1 MNYEMFAWL
10 SGETFAAGAVRG
22 TTRFLAV
29 TLPAASIYVAP
40 VYWVASKYSVPD
52 SGAHA
57 AYDRENIAVGPN
69 YPGGGASG
77 LNAISLIE
85 GYAASRSLPDIRD

>member
-40 VYWVASKYSVPD
+40 VYTGAVLAETVAETLADRRVGDFGTLTRTPQLE
-52 SGAHA
+52 
-57 AYDRENIAVGPN
+57 AYE
-69 YPGGGASG
+69 
-77 LNAISLIE
+77 ISALR
-85 GYAASRSLPDIRD
+85 GRQPF

>member
-22 TTRFLAV
+22 TARFFAI

-40 VYWVASKYSVPD
+40 VYSGVVLAETVAESMAEHRTGD
-52 SGAHA
+52 FGT
-57 AYDRENIAVGPN
+57 
-69 YPGGGASG
+69 
-77 LNAISLIE
+77 L
-85 GYAASRSLPDIRD
+85 SRSPEVEVYETSALRMRQPF